1 MKENMLDVL
10 LYLFENYMIEGQDF
24 QPDQETLSV
33 ELAQAGFADGEIN
46 KAFDWLED
54 LSELCDPPST
64 NVTSANVKGGAA
76 TSIRHFS
83 PEEQIRFDSQAR
95 GLLLKLEHS
104 GILDPETRELVI
116 DRIMALETAE
126 IDTEHLKWVI
136 MMVLCNRPG
145 HEDVVAWAEELIID
159 GIEQHVH

>member
-33 ELAQAGFADGEIN
+33 ELAQAGFGDGEIN

-54 LSELCDPPST
+54 LSDLCDPPSM
-64 NVTSANVKGGAA
+64 NVRGGAS
-76 TSIRHFS
+76 TSIRHYS
-83 PEEQIRFDSQAR
+83 PEEQTRFDAQSQS
-95 GLLLKLEHS
+95 LLLKFEQS

-145 HEDVVAWAEELIID
+145 HEDVVAWAEDLIID
-159 GIEQHVH
+159 GIEQHIH

>member
-10 LYLFENYMIEGQDF
+10 LYLFENYMIEGQEF

-33 ELAQAGFADGEIN
+33 ELSQAGFADGEIN

-54 LSELCDPPST
+54 LSELCDPPSSS
-64 NVTSANVKGGAA
+64 VHGGAA

-83 PEEQIRFDSQAR
+83 PEETIRFDAQAQ
-95 GLLLKLEHS
+95 GLLLKLEQS
-104 GILDPETRELVI
+104 GIMDPETRELVI

-126 IDTEHLKWVI
+126 IDAEHLKWVI

-145 HEDVVAWAEELIID
+145 NEDVVAWAEELIID
-159 GIEQHVH
+159 GIDQHIH

>member
-10 LYLFENYMIEGQDF
+10 LYLFENYMIEGQEF
-24 QPDQETLSV
+24 QPDHETLSV
-33 ELAQAGFADGEIN
+33 ELVQAGFGDGEIN

-64 NVTSANVKGGAA
+64 TVDGGAA
-76 TSIRHFS
+76 TSTRHFS
-83 PEEQIRFDSQAR
+83 PEEQLRFDAQAQ
-95 GLLLKLEHS
+95 GLLLKLEQS
-104 GILDPETRELVI
+104 GILDPATRELVI

-145 HEDVVAWAEELIID
+145 HEDVIAWAEELIID
-159 GIEQHVH
+159 GIEQHIH

>member
-1 MKENMLDVL
+1 MTRPRPSHVLDASAVL
-10 LYLFENYMIEGQDF
+10 AFVRNVVHRRGRVGDAEVASLR
-24 QPDQETLSV
+24 S
-33 ELAQAGFADGEIN
+33 AGFGDGEIN

-54 LSELCDPPST
+54 LSDLCDPPST
-64 NVTSANVKGGAA
+64 IVKGGTS

-83 PEEQIRFDSQAR
+83 PEEQTRFDAQAQS
-95 GLLLKLEHS
+95 LLLKFEQT

-145 HEDVVAWAEELIID
+145 HEDVVAWAEDLIID
-159 GIEQHVH
+159 RIEQHIH

>member
-10 LYLFENYMIEGQDF
+10 LYLFENYMIEGQEF
-24 QPDQETLSV
+24 QPDQETLSI
-33 ELAQAGFADGEIN
+33 ELAQAGFGDGEIN

-64 NVTSANVKGGAA
+64 SVNGGAV

-83 PEEQIRFDSQAR
+83 PEEQGRFDAQAR
-95 GLLLKLEHS
+95 SLLLKFEQS

-145 HEDVVAWAEELIID
+145 HEEVVAWAEELIID
-159 GIEQHVH
+159 GIEQHIH